1 MATITDAIRD
11 AIRNGPMSLDRIMD
25 VIGDITDRSTAR
37 TIISQ
42 RKRAGEFSCAIED
55 GKPVYAYV
63 EGYKPNYSPK
73 SKAGT
78 NQNAEGSTQ
87 PPPPVAT
94 SKKPKLETP
103 HEKGRVERLH
113 RKRRDFFVAAESA
126 DKTLKALLFSRQ
138 TAADALE
145 VYVHSC
151 VDPEIYQS
159 LQYAVNASQAAIDKF
174 SAGGAE

>member
-11 AIRNGPMSLDRIMD
+11 AVRQGPLSLDQIMD
-25 VIGDITDRSTAR
+25 VIGDITDRSTAS

-42 RKRAGEFSCAIED
+42 RKRAGEFSCSIED
-55 GKPVYAYV
+55 GKAVYTLV
-63 EGYKPNYSPK
+63 EGYKPNYS
-73 SKAGT
+73 SKPNA

-87 PPPPVAT
+87 PPAAT
-94 SKKPKLETP
+94 SKKPKLATRQDA
-103 HEKGRVERLH
+103 KKIARA
-113 RKRRDFFVAAESA
+113 KRDFFAAAESA

-151 VDPEIYQS
+151 VDPEIYKS

>member
-11 AIRNGPMSLDRIMD
+11 AIRNGPMSLDQIMD
-25 VIGDITDRSTAR
+25 VIGDITDRSTAS

-87 PPPPVAT
+87 PPPLLPPAK
-94 SKKPKLETP
+94 S
-103 HEKGRVERLH
+103 RSW
-113 RKRRDFFVAAESA
+113 KRRTKRDASNAC
-126 DKTLKALLFSRQ
+126 
-138 TAADALE
+138 TA
-145 VYVHSC
+145 SG
-151 VDPEIYQS
+151 
-159 LQYAVNASQAAIDKF
+159 AISSSPPSPPTKR
-174 SAGGAE
+174 